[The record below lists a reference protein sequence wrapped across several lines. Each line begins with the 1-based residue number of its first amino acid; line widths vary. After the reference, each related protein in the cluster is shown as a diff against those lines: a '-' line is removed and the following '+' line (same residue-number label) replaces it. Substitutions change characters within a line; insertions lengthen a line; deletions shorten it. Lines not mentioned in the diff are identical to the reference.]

1 MSDAASHSHSSNSSD
16 RIGVLFGGL
25 GAIST
30 TLIAGVEA
38 IKKGLAKPIGSLAM
52 LGTINA
58 GTESEPRLVRIPE
71 YISFPSIDNLVFGAW
86 DVMETDGY
94 QASKRAGVLDFDLLE
109 TLAHDLSMI
118 KPWPG
123 VFDPRFN
130 RRVPGSFF
138 KTGKDFM
145 HLATQIQDDIL
156 RFQDEK
162 HVDRCVLLWCGSTE
176 AYLPPMKAHETLAAF
191 EDALRAS
198 DHTAISPS
206 MIYAYAAL
214 VARHSVSSTP
224 RRAGRSI
231 FRRSSSWRLARA
243 RRSAARI

>member
-1 MSDAASHSHSSNSSD
+1 
-16 RIGVLFGGL
+16 
-25 GAIST
+25 
-30 TLIAGVEA
+30 
-38 IKKGLAKPIGSLAM
+38 M

-58 GTESEPRLVRIPE
+58 GTEADPKLVRIPE
-71 YISFPSIDNLVFGAW
+71 YVSFPSMDNLGFGAW

-94 QASKRAGVLDFDLLE
+94 QAAKRAGVLDFDLLE
-109 TLAHDLSMI
+109 TLAHDLSTV

-130 RRVPGSFF
+130 RRVDGSFY

-145 HLATQIQDDIL
+145 HFATQIQDDIL
-156 RFQDEK
+156 RFQDE
-162 HVDRCVLLWCGSTE
+162 HRVDRCVLLWCGSTE

-214 VARHSVSSTP
+214 SLGIPCVNATP
-224 RRAGRSI
+224 SRTLDIPALNE
-231 FRRSSSWRLARA
+231 LA
-243 RRSAARI
+243 